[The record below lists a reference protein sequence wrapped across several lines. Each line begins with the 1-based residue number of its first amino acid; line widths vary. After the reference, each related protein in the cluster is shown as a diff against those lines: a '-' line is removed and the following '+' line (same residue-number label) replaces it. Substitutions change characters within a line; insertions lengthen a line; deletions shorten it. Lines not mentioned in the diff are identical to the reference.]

1 MDFWRIIQKFLNK
14 EDIEDHTDASII
26 EYDSDMLKLYN
37 YVIAAYTQVNTGD
50 LIISF
55 FKPEQWEM
63 VLSTAEL
70 LDIQVEDVVRDL
82 TPDEIKQLIIPVED
96 WNTEDD
102 RDNFF

>member
-14 EDIEDHTDASII
+14 EDIGDHIDNSII
-26 EYDSDMLKLYN
+26 EYDSDMLKMYN
-37 YVIAAYTQVNTGD
+37 YVIAAYTQSDTGN
-50 LIISF
+50 LVISF

-63 VLSTAEL
+63 LLSTANL
-70 LDIQVEDVVRDL
+70 LNEEVESLVRDL

-96 WNTEDD
+96 WNTEND